1 MEAVLNFI
9 ISEIFGQ
16 GAIFLAL
23 IACIGLILQKKSF
36 SEIVRGTV
44 MTAVGFFV
52 LSTGTG
58 LITGNSID
66 GISTAFNTVMPQAV
80 PSTTVDIGT
89 EYGTEIGIVMIVA
102 FAINVLV
109 ARFTKW
115 KSIFLTGHMLYWFPF
130 VFIAAGVDAGLT
142 GGKLIIL
149 AAIFTALY
157 MIVSPNLMR
166 PFVKEV
172 TGDDSFTIGHPT
184 TCLSVISGL
193 LGKAFGNKEHS
204 TEDLKFPKSLGFL
217 REIAIMGSIT
227 IAITYIVMYFILI
240 ANGQDP
246 AVVWGYA
253 DGNTGI
259 FTYVFT
265 HAIYFGVGITIML
278 QGVRMLISEIVPAF
292 QGIAEKVVP
301 NAIPALDV
309 PVIFPYAPNAL
320 LIGFMVAMVTS
331 IVTILITGAAGIFP
345 TVVIPL
351 ISTCF
356 FEIGCASIV
365 GNATGG
371 VRGAIIGAAVS
382 GIIAVFLVGFG
393 AYFFNNT
400 IQQWMLVYGGQDFDL
415 WGMVVGAVARLIA

>member
-80 PSTTVDIGT
+80 PSTTVDIGA

-142 GGKLIIL
+142 GGKPIIL

-217 REIAIMGSIT
+217 REIAITGSIT

>member
-1 MEAVLNFI
+1 MEAILNFVI
-9 ISEIFGQ
+9 QEIFGQ

-36 SEIVRGTV
+36 SEIVRGTI

-66 GISTAFNTVMPQAV
+66 GISTAFNTIMPQAIE
-80 PSTTVDIGT
+80 STTVDIGA
-89 EYGTEIGIVMIVA
+89 EYGTEIGIVMILA
-102 FAINVLV
+102 FAVNILV

-149 AAIFTALY
+149 AAVFTALY
-157 MIVSPNLMR
+157 MVVSPNLMR
-166 PFVKEV
+166 PFVKQV

-193 LGKAFGNKEHS
+193 LGKVIGDKEHS
-204 TEDLKFPKSLGFL
+204 TEDLNFPKSLGFL
-217 REIAIMGSIT
+217 REIAITGSFA
-227 IAITYIVMYFILI
+227 IALTYLVMYFILL

-253 DGNTGI
+253 EGSTGF
-259 FTYVFT
+259 FTYIFT

-278 QGVRMLISEIVPAF
+278 QGVRMLIAEIVPAF
-292 QGIAEKVVP
+292 QGIAEKLVP
-301 NAIPALDV
+301 GAIPALDV
-309 PVIFPYAPNAL
+309 PVIFPCAPNAL
-320 LIGFMVAMVTS
+320 LIGFIVAMITS
-331 IVTILITGAAGIFP
+331 IVTILITGSMGIFP

-371 VRGAIIGAAVS
+371 VRGAVVGAAVS
-382 GIIAVFLVGFG
+382 GVIAVLLVGFG

-400 IQQWMLVYGGQDFDL
+400 IQSWMLVFGGQDFDL
-415 WGMVVGAVARLIA
+415 WGMLVGAIARLIA

>member
-1 MEAVLNFI
+1 MEAILNFVI
-9 ISEIFGQ
+9 QEIFGQ

-36 SEIVRGTV
+36 SEIVRGTI

-66 GISTAFNTVMPQAV
+66 GISTAFNTIMPQAIE
-80 PSTTVDIGT
+80 STTVDIGA
-89 EYGTEIGIVMIVA
+89 EYGTEIGIVMILA
-102 FAINVLV
+102 FAVNILV

-149 AAIFTALY
+149 AAVFTALY
-157 MIVSPNLMR
+157 MVVSPNLMR
-166 PFVKEV
+166 PFVKQV
-172 TGDDSFTIGHPT
+172 TGDDSSTIGHPT

-193 LGKAFGNKEHS
+193 LGKVIGDKEHS
-204 TEDLKFPKSLGFL
+204 TEDLNFPKSLGFL
-217 REIAIMGSIT
+217 REIAITGSFA
-227 IAITYIVMYFILI
+227 IALTYLVMYFILL

-253 DGNTGI
+253 EGSTGI
-259 FTYVFT
+259 FTYIFT

-278 QGVRMLISEIVPAF
+278 QGVRMLIAEIVPAF
-292 QGIAEKVVP
+292 QGIAEKLVP
-301 NAIPALDV
+301 GAIPALDV
-309 PVIFPYAPNAL
+309 PVIFPCAPNAL
-320 LIGFMVAMVTS
+320 LIGFIVAMITS
-331 IVTILITGAAGIFP
+331 IVTILITGSMGIFP

-371 VRGAIIGAAVS
+371 VRGAVVGAAVS
-382 GIIAVFLVGFG
+382 GVIAVLLVGFG

-400 IQQWMLVYGGQDFDL
+400 IQSWMLVFGGQDFDL
-415 WGMVVGAVARLIA
+415 WGMLVGAIARLIA

>member
-1 MEAVLNFI
+1 MAVLNFVI
-9 ISEIFGQ
+9 NEIFGQ
-16 GAIFLAL
+16 GAIFIAL
-23 IACIGLILQKKSF
+23 IACLGLILQKKPF
-36 SEIVRGTV
+36 TEIVRGTA
-44 MTAVGFFV
+44 MTAIGFFI

-58 LITGNSID
+58 LITGSSID
-66 GISTAFNTVMPQAV
+66 GISAAFNAVMPQAI
-80 PSTTVDIGT
+80 PSQTVDISS
-89 EYGTEIGIVMIVA
+89 EFGTEIGIVMLVA
-102 FAINVLV
+102 FAINLLV

-142 GGKLIIL
+142 GAKLIIL

-166 PFVKEV
+166 PFVKQV
-172 TGDDSFTIGHPT
+172 TGSDTFTIGHPT

-193 LGKAFGNKEHS
+193 LGKALGDKSKS
-204 TEDLKFPKSLGFL
+204 TEDLKIPDSLGFL
-217 REIAIMGSIT
+217 RETSITGSLT
-227 IAITYIVMYFILI
+227 IAITYIVMYGILL
-240 ANGQDP
+240 ANGKDP
-246 AVVWGYA
+246 AQIWGYA
-253 DGNTGI
+253 DLKTGA
-259 FTYVFT
+259 FTYIFT
-265 HAIYFGVGITIML
+265 HAIYFGVGITVML

-292 QGIAEKVVP
+292 KGIADKVVP
-301 NAIPALDV
+301 DAIPALDV

-320 LIGFMVAMVTS
+320 VIGFIVAMVTS
-331 IVTILITGAAGIFP
+331 ILTILVTGSMGIFP

>member
-1 MEAVLNFI
+1 MEAILNFVI
-9 ISEIFGQ
+9 QEIFGQ

-36 SEIVRGTV
+36 SEIVRGTI

-66 GISTAFNTVMPQAV
+66 GISTAFNTIMPQAIE
-80 PSTTVDIGT
+80 STTVDIGA
-89 EYGTEIGIVMIVA
+89 EYGTEIGIVMILA
-102 FAINVLV
+102 FAVNILV

-149 AAIFTALY
+149 AAVFTALY
-157 MIVSPNLMR
+157 MVVSPNLMR
-166 PFVKEV
+166 PFVKQV

-193 LGKAFGNKEHS
+193 LGKVIGDKEHS
-204 TEDLKFPKSLGFL
+204 TEDLNFPKSLGFL
-217 REIAIMGSIT
+217 REIAITGSFA
-227 IAITYIVMYFILI
+227 IALTYLVMYFILL

-253 DGNTGI
+253 EGSTGI
-259 FTYVFT
+259 FTYIFT

-278 QGVRMLISEIVPAF
+278 QGVRMLIAESVPAF
-292 QGIAEKVVP
+292 QGIAEKLVP
-301 NAIPALDV
+301 GAIPALDV
-309 PVIFPYAPNAL
+309 PVIFPCAPNAL
-320 LIGFMVAMVTS
+320 LIGFIVAMITS
-331 IVTILITGAAGIFP
+331 IVTILITGSMGIFP

-371 VRGAIIGAAVS
+371 VRGAVVGAAVS
-382 GIIAVFLVGFG
+382 GVIAVLLVGFG

-400 IQQWMLVYGGQDFDL
+400 IQSWMLVFGGQDFDL
-415 WGMVVGAVARLIA
+415 WGMLVGAIARLIA

>member
-1 MEAVLNFI
+1 
-9 ISEIFGQ
+9 
-16 GAIFLAL
+16 
-23 IACIGLILQKKSF
+23 
-36 SEIVRGTV
+36 
-44 MTAVGFFV
+44 MTAIGFFI
-52 LSTGTG
+52 LSTGTS
-58 LITGNSID
+58 LITGSSID
-66 GISTAFNTVMPQAV
+66 GISATFNAVMPQAI
-80 PSTTVDIGT
+80 PSQTVDISS
-89 EYGTEIGIVMIVA
+89 EFGTEIGIVMLVA
-102 FAINVLV
+102 FAINLLV
-109 ARFTKW
+109 ARLTKW

-142 GGKLIIL
+142 GAKLIIL

-157 MIVSPNLMR
+157 MVVSPNLMR
-166 PFVKEV
+166 PFVKQV
-172 TGDDSFTIGHPT
+172 TGTDTFTIGHPT

-193 LGKAFGNKEHS
+193 LGKALGDKSKS
-204 TEDLKFPKSLGFL
+204 TEDLKIPDSLGFL
-217 REIAIMGSIT
+217 REISITGSLT
-227 IAITYIVMYFILI
+227 IAITYIVMYGILV
-240 ANGQDP
+240 ANGKDP
-246 AVVWGYA
+246 AQIWGYA
-253 DGNTGI
+253 DLKTGA
-259 FTYVFT
+259 FTFIFT
-265 HAIYFGVGITIML
+265 HAIYFGVGITVML

-292 QGIAEKVVP
+292 KGIADKVVP
-301 NAIPALDV
+301 DAIPALDV

-320 LIGFMVAMVTS
+320 VIGFIVAMITS
-331 IVTILITGAAGIFP
+331 ICTILVTGSMGIFP

-356 FEIGCASIV
+356 FEIRCASIV